1 MLKTNELID
10 HPDFL
15 MLDDEFNEQEIALRD
30 KIRTFGIEH
39 VRPVINDYWERAEFP
54 YEVLSAVKELGIVG
68 SFVEGYGAPG
78 FSRREAGLLSRELGR
93 IDGSFCTFLGAHANL
108 AMGSIYLMGN
118 AEQKQRWLPDMAKLD
133 KLGAFA
139 LTEPDHGSDS
149 VSLETSARCDG
160 DTWILN
166 GHKRWIGNGHAADVT
181 VLFARNEADGEVKAF
196 VIEKEN
202 GEFPD
207 GYNPVVIEG
216 KVGKRSI
223 LQADITIDNVR
234 VPNDNQLEF
243 GQSFN
248 DVNRVLQATRGGASW
263 EALGHAMAAFEHA
276 SRYALNR
283 EQFGAPIAH
292 YQLVQEKLAT
302 MLADVTTMQLM
313 CTRLAELQTRGKD
326 NQAIASMIKMV
337 TSRKALAVCREAR
350 DMMGG
355 NGLLLENHVARHLTD
370 MEVISTYEGTDS
382 MQALI
387 VGRAITGKSAFT
399 VTRA

>member
-1 MLKTNELID
+1 MDTNELIE
-10 HPDFL
+10 HPDFF
-15 MLDDEFNEQEIALRD
+15 MLDHELNESEIALRD
-30 KIRTFGIEH
+30 KIRTFGLDH
-39 VRPVINDYWERAEFP
+39 VRPVINDHWERAAFP
-54 YEVLSAVKELGIVG
+54 YEVLPALKELGIVG
-68 SFVEGYGAPG
+68 SFIQGYGAPG

-93 IDGSFCTFLGAHANL
+93 IDGSFTTFLGVHANL
-108 AMGSIYLMGN
+108 SMGSVYLMGN
-118 AEQKQRWLPDMAKLD
+118 EEQRQRWLPDMAALD
-133 KLGAFA
+133 KTGAFA
-139 LTEPDHGSDS
+139 LTEPNHGSDT
-149 VSLETSARCDG
+149 VALETSARRDG
-160 DTWILN
+160 NSWILN

-181 VLFARNEADGEVKAF
+181 VVYARDEADGEVKAF
-196 VIEKEN
+196 VVEQED
-202 GEFPD
+202 GQFPE
-207 GYNPVVIEG
+207 GYTPTVIEG
-216 KVGKRSI
+216 KVGKRAI

-234 VPNDNQLEF
+234 VSNENQLEF
-243 GQSFN
+243 GQSFK

-276 SRYALNR
+276 ARYALNR

-313 CTRLAELQTRGKD
+313 CMRLAELQTRGED
-326 NQAIASMIKMV
+326 SQEIASMVKMV

-399 VTRA
+399 TKRR